1 MGLGS
6 IDSILKRM
14 HSQDTLEKGTTGEQA
29 VFSICEKFYNEY
41 GGILIHSYAYKTVDG
56 CAGNIKNK
64 DGRFYV
70 ENLGG
75 YTEIDILLCTPFKI
89 FPIEVKTYKAKK
101 IVLTDDRIEGCAIT
115 NKSPIHQ
122 NEMHMRH
129 LYQHIFSNIPGGK
142 CYDYIVPIVVFVDR
156 CTVEDNRS
164 QEIQDYIPIAILNT
178 LNATITKYN
187 KPVNNT
193 IIDLKGLEQSLRFA
207 MVSNSVFLPY
217 VQRGV

>member
-1 MGLGS
+1 MGFGS

-14 HSQDTLEKGTTGEQA
+14 HSQEAIAKGTTGEQA

-41 GGILIHSYAYKTVDG
+41 SGILVHSYAYKTVEG
-56 CAGNIKNK
+56 QAGNIKTK

-101 IVLTDDRIEGCAIT
+101 IILTDERIEGCAIT

-122 NEMHMRH
+122 NEMHLRH
-129 LYQHIFSNIPGGK
+129 LYPHIFSNIPGGK

-156 CTVEDNRS
+156 CTIEDNRS

-187 KPVNNT
+187 KSVNNT
-193 IIDLKGLEQSLRFA
+193 IIDLKGLEQSLRSA

>member
-1 MGLGS
+1 MGFGS

-101 IVLTDDRIEGCAIT
+101 IVLADDRIEGCAIT
-115 NKSPIHQ
+115 NKRPIHQ

-193 IIDLKGLEQSLRFA
+193 IIDLKGLEQSLRSA

>member
-1 MGLGS
+1 MGFGS
-6 IDSILKRM
+6 VDSILKRM
-14 HSQDTLEKGTTGEQA
+14 HSQDATHKGTTGEQA
-29 VFSICEKFYNEY
+29 VFTICEKFYNEY

-56 CAGNIKNK
+56 LAGNIKTQY
-64 DGRFYV
+64 GEFYV
-70 ENLGG
+70 ENIGG

-89 FPIEVKTYKAKK
+89 FPIEVKAYKAKK
-101 IVLTDDRIEGCAIT
+101 IILTDDRIAGCNVT

-129 LYQHIFSNIPGGK
+129 LYPQIFTNIPGGK
-142 CYDYIVPIVVFVDR
+142 CYEYVVPIVVFVDR

-164 QEIQDYIPIAILNT
+164 REIQDYIPIAILNT

-193 IIDLKGLEQSLRFA
+193 IIDLKGLEQSLRSA

-217 VQRGV
+217 VQRGA

>member
-1 MGLGS
+1 MGFGS

-14 HSQDTLEKGTTGEQA
+14 HSQDTTDKGTTGEQA
-29 VFSICEKFYNEY
+29 VFTICEKFYNEY

-56 CAGNIKNK
+56 FAGNIKTQY
-64 DGRFYV
+64 GGFYV
-70 ENLGG
+70 ENIGG

-89 FPIEVKTYKAKK
+89 FPIEVKAYKAKK
-101 IVLTDDRIEGCAIT
+101 IILTDDRIAGCNVT

-129 LYQHIFSNIPGGK
+129 LYPQIFTNIPGGK
-142 CYDYIVPIVVFVDR
+142 CYDYVVPIVVFVDR

-193 IIDLKGLEQSLRFA
+193 IIDLKGLEQSLRSA

>member
-14 HSQDTLEKGTTGEQA
+14 HSQDATDKGTTGEQA
-29 VFSICEKFYNEY
+29 VFTICEKFYNEY

-56 CAGNIKNK
+56 LAGNIKTQY
-64 DGRFYV
+64 GGFYV
-70 ENLGG
+70 ENIGG

-89 FPIEVKTYKAKK
+89 FPIEVKAYKAKK
-101 IVLTDDRIEGCAIT
+101 IILTDDRISGCNVT

-129 LYQHIFSNIPGGK
+129 LYPQIFTNIPGGK
-142 CYDYIVPIVVFVDR
+142 CYDYVVPIVVFVDR

-164 QEIQDYIPIAILNT
+164 REIQDYIPIAILNT

-193 IIDLKGLEQSLRFA
+193 IIDLKGLEQSLRSA

>member
-1 MGLGS
+1 MGFDS
-6 IDSILKRM
+6 VDSILKRM
-14 HSQDTLEKGTTGEQA
+14 HSQDAIAKGTTGEQA
-29 VFSICEKFYNEY
+29 VFTICEKFYNEY

-56 CAGNIKNK
+56 LAGNIKTK
-64 DGRFYV
+64 YEGFYV
-70 ENLGG
+70 ENIGG

-89 FPIEVKTYKAKK
+89 FPIEVKAYKAKK
-101 IVLTDDRIEGCAIT
+101 IILTDDRIAGCNVT

-129 LYQHIFSNIPGGK
+129 LYPQIFTNIPGGK
-142 CYDYIVPIVVFVDR
+142 CYDYVVPIVVFVDR
-156 CTVEDNRS
+156 CIVEDNRS

-193 IIDLKGLEQSLRFA
+193 IIDLKGLEQSLRSA